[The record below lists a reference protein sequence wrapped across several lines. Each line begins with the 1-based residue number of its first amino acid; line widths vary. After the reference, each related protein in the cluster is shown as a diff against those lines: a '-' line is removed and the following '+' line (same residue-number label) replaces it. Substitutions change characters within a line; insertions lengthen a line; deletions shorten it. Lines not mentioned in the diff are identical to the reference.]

1 MRSNAP
7 SRRSR
12 RGGGRHGRRENG
24 SGAARRVDLLRGRG
38 GSDAAPAEGAYLGP
52 PRPYPGGGGARQGLR
67 ARIGRRLSVPQTG
80 PAQPPDLPHHR
91 PPGTQ
96 ERAAQLRRDRL
107 IALLDA
113 AHQQL
118 GGPIVLVWDNLNNHV
133 SVAMRQLI
141 TARDWLYVIRL
152 PAYAPDLNPTEGV
165 WSHLKR
171 SIGNLAVYGV
181 DHLQAVVKQRLK
193 RIQYRTDLIDSF
205 VVHTGL
211 TLEPHQP

>member
-1 MRSNAP
+1 M
-7 SRRSR
+7 
-12 RGGGRHGRRENG
+12 
-24 SGAARRVDLLRGRG
+24 
-38 GSDAAPAEGAYLGP
+38 
-52 PRPYPGGGGARQGLR
+52 
-67 ARIGRRLSVPQTG
+67 
-80 PAQPPDLPHHR
+80 
-91 PPGTQ
+91 
-96 ERAAQLRRDRL
+96 
-107 IALLDA
+107 
-113 AHQQL
+113 